1 MKERLLA
8 LFELQLIDDELDQLQ
23 SQRGDLPQHVREL
36 EQKIIHLKNSVQAKE
51 LEKKESEQ
59 KRDQNTA
66 EMERLDENQ
75 KKYKAQLYNVR
86 NNKEYDALTKSI
98 DQAEEEIS
106 KRELENESLIERE
119 KLLSEEIETL
129 QPGLLEFEA
138 ELKDK
143 EGDLKLIAKTN
154 EHQEQKIREKRA
166 KIEVKVKKPDLSKY
180 LHIRKAK
187 AGKAVVTIRR
197 NACGGCHNVIP
208 PNRQLEIRKMDHVYN
223 CTSCG
228 RIIVP
233 SELAESVNKEE
244 LIA

>member
-1 MKERLLA
+1 MKDRLIA
-8 LFELQLIDDELDQLQ
+8 LYELQLIDDELDQLE

-36 EQKIIHLKNSVQAKE
+36 EQKISSVKNSVKTKE

-59 KRDQNTA
+59 KRLQNTA
-66 EMERLDENQ
+66 EMERLDESQ

-98 DQAEEEIS
+98 DQSEEEIR

-119 KLLSEEIETL
+119 KMLAEEIESL
-129 QPGLLEFEA
+129 LPGMEEFEN

-143 EGDLKLIAKTN
+143 ESDLKQIAKSN
-154 EHQEQKIREKRA
+154 ERQEAKVREKRA
-166 KIEVKVKKPDLSKY
+166 SIETKVKKGDLSKY

-187 AGKAVVTIRR
+187 NGKAVVTIRR

-208 PNRQLEIRKMDHVYN
+208 PNRQLEIRKMDHLYN

-233 SELAESVNKEE
+233 TEIADSVNGEE

>member
-1 MKERLLA
+1 MRERLLA
-8 LFELQLIDDELDQLQ
+8 LYELQIIDDELDQLE

-36 EQKIIHLKNSVQAKE
+36 EQKITSVKGSLKAKE
-51 LEKKESEQ
+51 LEKQESEQ
-59 KRDQNTA
+59 KRQLNVT
-66 EMERLDENQ
+66 EMERLDESQ

-98 DQAEEEIS
+98 DQSEEEIR
-106 KRELENESLIERE
+106 KRELENETLIERE
-119 KLLSEEIETL
+119 KILAEEIESL
-129 QPGLLEFEA
+129 LPGMQEYES

-143 EGDLKLIAKTN
+143 ESDLKQIAKSN
-154 EHQEQKIREKRA
+154 ERQEAKVREKRA
-166 KIEVKVKKPDLSKY
+166 KIESKVKKMDVSKY

-187 AGKAVVTIRR
+187 DGKAVVTIRR

-208 PNRQLEIRKMDHVYN
+208 PNRQLEIRKMDHLYN

-233 SELAESVNKEE
+233 TEIAEGVSIEDLLA
-244 LIA
+244 